1 MKRGSLV
8 ILILVLALSLS
19 GPVAAVEF
27 SADMITSISG
37 REDTGKIYFKNQ
49 KLFRN
54 ETMGMIIINKHPKV
68 YQLFQDS
75 KKYVVTD
82 VNELKKQNPM
92 AGVENFDELVKKNNM
107 QKQGTET
114 IQGFKCVIYSG
125 KVKFIENQPGMTMK
139 FWYSKK
145 LDYPIKNVSTLPA
158 PMGEVSSYLQN
169 IKTGKQPDSLF
180 KIPAGYQKAAS
191 MQEAM
196 GMGNMQMPSMQ
207 DAGKPPSKEEMEKM
221 MEQMKKMM
229 KQKPAQ

>member
-8 ILILVLALSLS
+8 FLILILAMS
-19 GPVAAVEF
+19 GSVAAVEF
-27 SADMITSISG
+27 SADMITSIAG
-37 REDTGKIYFKNQ
+37 RKDTGNIYFKNQ

-75 KKYVVTD
+75 KKYVVSD
-82 VNELKKQNPM
+82 INELKKHNPM

-114 IQGFKCVIYSG
+114 IQGFKCVIYKG
-125 KVKFIENQPGMTMK
+125 KVKFNENQPAMTMK
-139 FWYSKK
+139 VWYSKK
-145 LDYPIKNVSTLPA
+145 LNYPIKSVSTLPP
-158 PMGEVSSYLQN
+158 PMGEVSNYLQN
-169 IKTGKQPDSLF
+169 IKTGKQSDSLF
-180 KIPAGYQKAAS
+180 KIPAGYQKTAS
-191 MQEAM
+191 IQEAM
-196 GMGNMQMPSMQ
+196 GMGNMKMPSMQ
-207 DAGKPPSKEEMEKM
+207 GDGKPPSKEEMEKM

>member
-1 MKRGSLV
+1 MKRGILV
-8 ILILVLALSLS
+8 FLILVLALP
-19 GPVAAVEF
+19 GTVAAVEF
-27 SADMITSISG
+27 SADMITDIAG
-37 REDTGKIYFKNQ
+37 RKDTGKIYFKNQ

-75 KKYVVTD
+75 KKYVVSNI
-82 VNELKKQNPM
+82 NEFKKQNPM

-125 KVKFIENQPGMTMK
+125 KVKFVENQPGMTMK

-145 LDYPIKNVSTLPA
+145 LDYPIKSVSTLPP
-158 PMGEVSSYLQN
+158 PMGEVSNYIQN
-169 IKTGKQPDSLF
+169 IKTGNQPDSLF

-196 GMGNMQMPSMQ
+196 GINIQMPSMKG
-207 DAGKPPSKEEMEKM
+207 DGKPPSKEDMEKM

-229 KQKPAQ
+229 EQKPAQ